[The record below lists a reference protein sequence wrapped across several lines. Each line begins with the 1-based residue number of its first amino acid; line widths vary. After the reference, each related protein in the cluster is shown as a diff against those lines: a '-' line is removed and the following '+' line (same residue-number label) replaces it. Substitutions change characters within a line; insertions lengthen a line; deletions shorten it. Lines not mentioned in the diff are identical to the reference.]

1 MNMLIR
7 CEMKAKDVLEKSKGR
22 RRLTKESFFLFFFY
36 LESWWRNKKVKAI
49 MCVRE
54 RERALETYL
63 DAVTTD
69 NATYEN

>member
-49 MCVRE
+49 MCERE
-54 RERALETYL
+54 REREL
-63 DAVTTD
+63 
-69 NATYEN
+69 

>member
-49 MCVRE
+49 MCERE

>member
-7 CEMKAKDVLEKSKGR
+7 CEMKAKEVLEKSKGR

>member
-1 MNMLIR
+1 MLIR